1 MDNYTNNMKL
11 IEDRFNGFFSNE
23 LPENLLD
30 DVEIERTIIR
40 ERIEYDT
47 QWMQAV
53 ELSVQ
58 NIDIIFV
65 YGFGQGIGI
74 ADLFEKYP
82 DRLFVIYEPN
92 NTSFQYAL
100 KQYDLSPILEWPRLL
115 WLSVGENQ
123 LNLLFSKLS
132 THIQEELAFVPLRH
146 FLEHDIEEMN
156 LIREKFMKH
165 YVAFV
170 SNHNTREHFKKLWF
184 ENTLYNISEFS
195 KYPEIYELENRFK
208 NETAVIVA
216 SGPSLQEDVEWLKKI
231 KNHAIIIASG
241 SSIQF
246 FQKNNF
252 KPHLVTLLDGG
263 EINDQIFS
271 SDIANQTPL
280 MVASRGY
287 HGVVNKKKKNVVYSL
302 LNQDSI
308 TQYVLGLDTKR
319 KYIRSSYTVVGT
331 AIQTAIILGAKRI
344 VMFGQDLSYHNG
356 SYYAQGVNHSAGEEI
371 SSDNLEKKLKVKN
384 VKGGYNETT
393 LSLMLMKDNIEKLIE
408 SNPDVEFINTT
419 AYGAEIIGTTW
430 TSAKKMYE
438 SLKSERSVPE
448 SLIEDCLDQLDGSP
462 LIELP
467 KFEAKLKFLIDVL
480 VGAKEEATQ
489 IKKLLSK
496 GRDQA
501 RIKPMKAWDLLA
513 KAEEKWSVLTN
524 QEWFNVIFEAVIP
537 VAMLEFDRILPVIVN
552 EQDVRKKSDLMH
564 QHLGAL
570 LTAMVDSIPES
581 IEILREANNRSQTVR
596 EGNIRGSVSS

>member
-1 MDNYTNNMKL
+1 MDNYIKNMTL
-11 IEDRFNGFFSNE
+11 IKERFNGVFPNE
-23 LPENLLD
+23 LSENSQD
-30 DVEIERTIIR
+30 DLEIEKTIIR

-58 NIDIIFV
+58 NIGIIFV

-74 ADLFEKYP
+74 SDLFERYP

-92 NTSFQYAL
+92 NTSFHYSL
-100 KQYDLSPILEWPRLL
+100 RHYDLTPILEWPRLL
-115 WLSVGENQ
+115 WLSVGENH

-146 FLEHDIEEMN
+146 YLENDIDELHRM
-156 LIREKFMKH
+156 REKFMKH

-170 SNHNTREHFKKLWF
+170 TNHNTREHFKKLWF

-231 KNHAIIIASG
+231 KNHAIVIASG

-246 FQKNNF
+246 FQENNF

-302 LNQDSI
+302 LNQDYF
-308 TQYVLGLDTKR
+308 TQYVLGLDAKR
-319 KYIRSSYTVVGT
+319 NYIRSSYTVVGT

-344 VMFGQDLSYHNG
+344 ILFGQDLSYHNG
-356 SYYAQGVNHSAGEEI
+356 NYYAQGVNHSVGEEI

-384 VKGGYNETT
+384 VKGSYNETT

-408 SNPDVEFINTT
+408 SHPDVEFINTT

-430 TSAKKMYE
+430 APAKKMYE
-438 SLKSERSVPE
+438 NLKNERSVPE
-448 SLIEDCLDQLDGSP
+448 SLIEDCLYQLDASP

-480 VGAKEEATQ
+480 QGAKEEATQ

-501 RIKPMKAWDLLA
+501 RIKPMKAWDFLA
-513 KAEEKWSVLTN
+513 KSEEKWNVLTN
-524 QEWFNVIFEAVIP
+524 QEWFNVIFEAAIP

-552 EQDVRKKSDLMH
+552 EQDIRKKSDLMH

-570 LTAMVDSIPES
+570 LTVMINSIPES
-581 IEILREANNRSQTVR
+581 IEIFKEAKRRSQLVR
-596 EGNIRGSVSS
+596 EGDYGN